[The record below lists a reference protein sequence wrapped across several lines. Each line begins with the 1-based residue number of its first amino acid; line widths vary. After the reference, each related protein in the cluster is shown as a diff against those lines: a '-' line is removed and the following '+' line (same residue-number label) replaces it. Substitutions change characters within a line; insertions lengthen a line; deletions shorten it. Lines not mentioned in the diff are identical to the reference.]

1 MKIREKKI
9 QKKKKKI
16 TMFVNASK
24 CALGSVFFFFFLL
37 ENLFVYL
44 LKNLFMYNWR
54 EREREREREILKTYI
69 YT

>member
-24 CALGSVFFFFFLL
+24 CALGSVFFFFFFAGKLICLL
-37 ENLFVYL
+37 AKKLIYVQL
-44 LKNLFMYNWR
+44 
-54 EREREREREILKTYI
+54 ERERERF
-69 YT
+69 

>member
-24 CALGSVFFFFFLL
+24 CALGSVFFFFAGKLICLL
-37 ENLFVYL
+37 AKKLIYVQLE
-44 LKNLFMYNWR
+44 R
-54 EREREREREILKTYI
+54 ERERERERDFKNLYI

>member
-24 CALGSVFFFFFLL
+24 CALGSVFFFFFFAGKLICLL
-37 ENLFVYL
+37 AKKLIYVQLE
-44 LKNLFMYNWR
+44 R
-54 EREREREREILKTYI
+54 ERERERERF
-69 YT
+69 